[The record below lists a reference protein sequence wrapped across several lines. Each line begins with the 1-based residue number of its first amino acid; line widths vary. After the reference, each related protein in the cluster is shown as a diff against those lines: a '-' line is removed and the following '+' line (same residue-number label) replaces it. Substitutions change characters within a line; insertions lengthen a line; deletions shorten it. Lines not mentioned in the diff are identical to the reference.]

1 MNLRKISIFI
11 LLFAVSSSSFAQT
24 KASYVVVEK
33 MPTFA
38 GGDQAF
44 TKYIHDN
51 IQYPADAKKEKISG
65 IVYVKF
71 LITSQG
77 KVTNARILRKRH
89 SSLDAEA
96 LRIINSSPA
105 WTPGMQSGKKV
116 AVWYTVPVKFTL

>member
-11 LLFAVSSSSFAQT
+11 VLFAISSSLFAQT
-24 KASYVVVEK
+24 EANYVVVEK
-33 MPTFA
+33 MPTFT

-44 TKYIHDN
+44 AKYIHDN

-65 IVYVKF
+65 TVYVKF

-77 KVTNARILRKRH
+77 KITNTRILRKRH
-89 SSLDAEA
+89 PSLDTEA
-96 LRIINSSPA
+96 LRVVNSSPV